1 MRISI
6 IAIGH
11 KLPAWIQSG
20 YEEYAKR
27 MPPEARLDLIELKPE
42 DRANRTVTKVLE
54 TEATRIES
62 AMPRQAELIVLDERG
77 SMITTREL
85 ASMLTEWM
93 RTGVSPCFVIGSAD
107 GIAPSLKQRAR
118 KTIALSGLTLPHAM
132 VRVMLAEALYRA
144 WTLNQN
150 HPYHRE

>member
-1 MRISI
+1 
-6 IAIGH
+6 
-11 KLPAWIQSG
+11 
-20 YEEYAKR
+20 
-27 MPPEARLDLIELKPE
+27 
-42 DRANRTVTKVLE
+42 
-54 TEATRIES
+54 
-62 AMPRQAELIVLDERG
+62 MPRQAELIVLDERG